1 MYESYIL
8 QCKTYEK
15 IEPMLTA
22 VRLLTHVKRQKRHDK
37 QHDKDQMHQQKY
49 VVEVNIHIKKCK
61 QKLCSVHMR
70 IMNIIGTKIDYGH
83 C

>member
-49 VVEVNIHIKKCK
+49 VVEVNIHIKNVNRSCVAFICV
-61 QKLCSVHMR
+61 L
-70 IMNIIGTKIDYGH
+70 
-83 C
+83 